1 MKKVI
6 KIVLFCFLLL
16 LTVAFSGL
24 FYATIIVRNANL
36 DANKL
41 VNKGVKY
48 TFYDCENNKIDSNLL
63 KNDNYVTLNELKSYT
78 KNAFIAIEDRRFY
91 SHNGLDYKRIL
102 GATFNN
108 AKTMSLKEGAST
120 ISQQLVKNT
129 HLSSEKTLKRK
140 LLEFK
145 ITRQLEKEYSKDEIL
160 EMYLNTIYFGS
171 GAYGIN
177 SASLT
182 YFNKNASNLTLN
194 ESAVLAGIIK
204 APSKYSPLIN
214 YENCFNR
221 KNLVLKCM
229 KDCNFITSSE
239 YEDLKNEE
247 IILPKQNK
255 STGIKYYLDACKNE
269 FDKLNI
275 DPYQNDVK
283 IYTALDINAQNYLSE
298 LNIENE
304 PKYDRKQIIINAKTN
319 EVIAFYGN
327 NSNLKRSPA
336 SCVKPW
342 LVYAPSLNE
351 NFATLSTVF
360 SDVKKNFSSYS
371 PSNFS
376 NKYYGLV
383 TLKTALEKSLN
394 VPAVEML
401 NCFGIEKACN
411 YAKKM
416 NVEIENKDLSIA
428 LGAINNGLTLKELCD
443 CYSTFSSNGN
453 FTKSHFIN
461 KVTIGNKEVYI
472 NKDKSVKVFKDETA
486 FLINDALKSAVK
498 NGTSKKL
505 SSYNFDVCAK
515 TGTNGTKNGNLDAYS
530 IAYTT
535 NHIVGT
541 WLGNNNNELMP
552 NSVTGGN
559 YPTVYT
565 SEMLSYLYK
574 NKKPLNFEIPSNI
587 VKEYID
593 EKTLLN
599 SEELYIDKTYGVPYY
614 YINGTEPTKT
624 KNTNET
630 KINNVNITLNDNV
643 ATIFLDIENANKILV
658 KRTFNN
664 KTTTVYSDKYTTK
677 IQDIIYNFGKYNYTV
692 TVYNNDVIMKEI
704 ELPSINYSKNNLSII
719 NGDGWLND

>member
-1 MKKVI
+1 MKKVL
-6 KIVLFCFLLL
+6 KILLFCFLTI
-16 LTVAFSGL
+16 LTILFGSL
-24 FYATIIVRNANL
+24 FYASIIVRNGNL
-36 DANKL
+36 DVNKL
-41 VNKGVKY
+41 VNNDVKY
-48 TFYDCENNKIDSNLL
+48 TFYDCKNNKIDANLL
-63 KNDNYVTLNELKSYT
+63 KNNNYVSIKDLNPYT
-78 KNAFIAIEDRRFY
+78 INAFIAIEDRRFY
-91 SHNGLDYKRIL
+91 SHNGLDYKRIF
-102 GATFNN
+102 GAMLNN
-108 AKTMSLKEGAST
+108 VKSMSIKEGAST

-145 ITRQLEKEYSKDEIL
+145 ITRQLEKEYSKNQIL

-182 YFNKNASNLTLN
+182 YFNKNASNLSLN

-229 KDCNFITSSE
+229 KDCNYISNYE
-239 YEDLKNEE
+239 YENNVKNE
-247 IILPKQNK
+247 IILGNQNK
-255 STGIKYYLDACKNE
+255 IVGLKSYVDACKNE
-269 FDKLNI
+269 FDELNLN
-275 DPYQNDVK
+275 PYQNDVK

-298 LNIENE
+298 LEIENE
-304 PKYDRKQIIINAKTN
+304 PKYDRKQIVINAKTN

-327 NSNLKRSPA
+327 NSNLKRCPA

-360 SDVKKNFSSYS
+360 NDTKKNFFSYS
-371 PSNFS
+371 PSNY
-376 NKYYGLV
+376 NDKYYGLV

-416 NVEIENKDLSIA
+416 NVNIENKDLSIA

-453 FTKSHFIN
+453 FTKSHFIK
-461 KVTIGNKEVYI
+461 KVVIGNKEVYK
-472 NKDKSVKVFKDETA
+472 NNDKSVKVFKDETA

-505 SSYNFDVCAK
+505 SSFNFEVCAK

-552 NSVTGGN
+552 NTVTGGN
-559 YPTVYT
+559 YPSIYT

-574 NKKPLNFEIPSNI
+574 NEKPLDFAIPSNI
-587 VKEYID
+587 IKEYVD

-599 SEELYIDKTYGVPYY
+599 SEELYIDKTNGVPYY
-614 YINGTEPTKT
+614 YINGTQPTKS
-624 KNTNET
+624 KNLNKT
-630 KINNVNITLNDNV
+630 KINSVNITLNDNV
-643 ATIFLDIENANKILV
+643 ATINLDIVNANKILV
-658 KRTFNN
+658 ERSYKGQI
-664 KTTTVYSDKYTTK
+664 KTIYNDKFTTK
-677 IQDIIYNFGKYNYTV
+677 IQDVIYNFGKYNYTV
-692 TVYNNDVIMKEI
+692 TVYNENKIITKI
-704 ELPSINYSKNNLSII
+704 TLPSINYNKNNLSII
-719 NGDGWLND
+719 KGDSWLND